1 MKDNPLEKMET
12 DESTKAF
19 AVVLARYISNN
30 PDFLFELDN
39 RRPIQI
45 EGESWSKI
53 HDGFDDD
60 GRIRFQKTLNE
71 IANSYDWRPIESVFC
86 GWGKF
91 GWITDNRIG
100 KLGFWD
106 ILPISQEAADQKV
119 LSEID
124 EAYFLELRN
133 ELKER
138 TSNAPMFEEAVFCFD
153 NECYFACASLLTSF
167 IDGVLT
173 ASPSNFTSKNKKTGE
188 GASKKILTELEKD
201 DMLGLPGY
209 FNLELLNFN
218 SFIST
223 FFARA
228 NGFENEPSNLN
239 RNYLHHGMSNRR
251 ITREDCIK
259 LFIAYRKT
267 LDIAKHDTLEG

>member
-1 MKDNPLEKMET
+1 MKDNPLKKMEAE
-12 DESTKAF
+12 ESTKAF
-19 AVVLARYISNN
+19 AVVLARYISNH
-30 PDFLFELDN
+30 PDFLFELDE
-39 RRPIQI
+39 RRPIHI

-53 HDGFDDD
+53 HNGFDDE

-71 IANSYDWRPIESVFC
+71 IASSYDWGPIESVFI
-86 GWGKF
+86 GWGKY

-100 KLGFWD
+100 KIGFWD
-106 ILPISQEAADQKV
+106 VLPTSQEAADQKV
-119 LSEID
+119 LSTIGEK
-124 EAYFLELRN
+124 YLLELRS

-138 TSNAPMFEEAVFCFD
+138 TSNAAMLDEAIFCFD
-153 NECYFACASLLTSF
+153 NQCYFACASLLTSF

-173 ASPSNFTSKNKKTGE
+173 SSPSNFSSNNKKTGD
-188 GASKKILTELEKD
+188 GASKKILTELKKD

-218 SFIST
+218 SFMGT

-228 NGFENEPSNLN
+228 NGFENEPSSLN

-259 LFIAYRKT
+259 LMIAYRKT
-267 LDIAKHDTLEG
+267 LDIAKHDMAEG